1 MWTSEVADDRL
12 FFLSAYLA
20 DTGRLDY
27 RLSIGPFMH
36 RHHPDRGLFGWPPDR
51 YPKRR
56 LTDAQ
61 RRRLFQRQD
70 RWRLQHSAADRR
82 SFFVF

>member
-1 MWTSEVADDRL
+1 MHR
-12 FFLSAYLA
+12 
-20 DTGRLDY
+20 
-27 RLSIGPFMH
+27 H

-51 YPKRR
+51 YPQRR
-56 LTDAQ
+56 LTDAH
-61 RRRLFQRQD
+61 RRRLFRRQD